1 MRLSILPDGAPRIL
15 RVGSVG
21 ADCDCVSTPRPN
33 TLDLDTPLRRLIQ
46 DRGVAAHFQPIFSA
60 RQKAVVGVEALARG
74 LRPDGSLVPPN
85 HLFKMAAEEG
95 LSAVVEG
102 LCREAAIETFAR
114 LGARPDEL
122 LLFINLDLVGQLDP
136 ASLPED
142 LERLAAR
149 SGVAP
154 TSVAVEFLEA
164 RLDDVARFASL
175 AAGLRARGFLVVLDD
190 VGAGHSNLDR
200 IPLFQP
206 DIIKVDRGLITD
218 IDGDYYKQETL
229 KSLVGLSRRI
239 GALVVAEGIETEG
252 EAITALE
259 LGVDL
264 LQGFYLA
271 RPQAVTAFADGG
283 LARAASEIEVLARKF
298 KSHMVGTINGRKLQH
313 RRFNVILNR
322 ILCDLGN
329 TDAVAFDEILARIIT
344 EYPTVECLY
353 VLNDAGTQVTE
364 TIWNGAE
371 GELLPQPGG
380 ALFRPAPR
388 GTDHSLK
395 EYYYVPLDVELQKYT
410 TDPYVSLAS
419 GNLCRTIS
427 TCFRDAGNNALY
439 VLCVDVR
446 P

>member
-1 MRLSILPDGAPRIL
+1 VST
-15 RVGSVG
+15 VG
-21 ADCDCVSTPRPN
+21 AKAIE
-33 TLDLDTPLRRLIQ
+33 LDTPLRRLIH

-74 LRPDGSLVPPN
+74 VGADGSLIAPH
-85 HLFKMAAEEG
+85 HLFRMAAEEG
-95 LSAVVEG
+95 LSTVVEG
-102 LCREAAIETFAR
+102 LCREAAVETFTR
-114 LGARPDEL
+114 LDARPDEL
-122 LLFINLDLVGQLDP
+122 LLFLNLDLVGQP
-136 ASLPED
+136 EPESLPD
-142 LERLAAR
+142 ALERLVAR
-149 SGVAP
+149 RGVTP

-164 RLDDVARFASL
+164 RLDDVERFATL
-175 AAGLRARGFLVVLDD
+175 AAALRARGFLVVLDD

-200 IPLFQP
+200 IPLFRP
-206 DIIKVDRGLITD
+206 DVLKIDRGLITGVD
-218 IDGDYYKQETL
+218 ADYYKQETL

-239 GALVVAEGIETEG
+239 GALVVAEGIETEA

-271 RPQAVTAFADGG
+271 RPRAVNAFADGG
-283 LARAASEIEVLARKF
+283 LARAAGGVEVLARKF
-298 KSHMVGTINGRKLQH
+298 KSHMVGAINDRKLQH

-329 TDAVAFDEILARIIT
+329 TQAALFDEILARIIPD
-344 EYPTVECLY
+344 YPTVECIY
-353 VLNDAGTQVTE
+353 VLDDAGLQVTE
-364 TIWNGAE
+364 TIWNGVQA
-371 GELLPQPGG
+371 PAPAGG

-427 TCFRDAGNNALY
+427 TCFRDAANNALY

>member
-1 MRLSILPDGAPRIL
+1 MGQRRAHVTRESHRPRHAASPAHPGSRRDDAFPADLFGAAEGGR
-15 RVGSVG
+15 RRRG
-21 ADCDCVSTPRPN
+21 ARARAAGGRQPRPAQPA
-33 TLDLDTPLRRLIQ
+33 LQDGRRGRALG
-46 DRGVAAHFQPIFSA
+46 RRSRASSRAACH
-60 RQKAVVGVEALARG
+60 
-74 LRPDGSLVPPN
+74 
-85 HLFKMAAEEG
+85 
-95 LSAVVEG
+95 
-102 LCREAAIETFAR
+102 IETFTR
-114 LGARPDEL
+114 LDARPDEL
-122 LLFINLDLVGQLDP
+122 LLFLNLDLVGQP
-136 ASLPED
+136 NPEQLPED
-142 LERLAAR
+142 LERLVTGA
-149 SGVAP
+149 GVAP

-164 RLDDVARFASL
+164 RLDDAARFASL
-175 AAGLRARGFLVVLDD
+175 AAALRARGFLVVLDD
-190 VGAGHSNLDR
+190 VGAGHSNLAR
-200 IPLFQP
+200 IPLFRP
-206 DIIKVDRGLITD
+206 DVIKIDRSLITD
-218 IDGDYYKQETL
+218 VDGDYYKQETL

-264 LQGFYLA
+264 LQGFYLS

-283 LARAASEIEVLARKF
+283 IARASSEVEGLARKF
-298 KSHMVGTINGRKLQH
+298 KSHMVGAINGRKLQH

-329 TDAVAFDEILARIIT
+329 TEAALFDQILGRIIP
-344 EYPTVECLY
+344 EYPTVECIY
-353 VLNDAGTQVTE
+353 VLDDAGTQVTE
-364 TIWNGAE
+364 TVWNGAQ
-371 GELLPQPGG
+371 GQMPTQPGG

-427 TCFRDAGNNALY
+427 TCFRDAGNNCLY

>member
-1 MRLSILPDGAPRIL
+1 MSQPR
-15 RVGSVG
+15 
-21 ADCDCVSTPRPN
+21 STAV
-33 TLDLDTPLRRLIQ
+33 DLDTPLRRLIQ

-74 LRPDGSLVPPN
+74 VRADGSLVPPH

-95 LSAVVEG
+95 LSTVVEG
-102 LCREAAIETFAR
+102 LCREAAVETFTR
-114 LGARPDEL
+114 LDARPDEL
-122 LLFINLDLVGQLDP
+122 LLFLNLDVNLDLAGP
-136 ASLPED
+136 ERPESLPEE
-142 LERLAAR
+142 LEGLVAR
-149 SGVAP
+149 RGVAP

-175 AAGLRARGFLVVLDD
+175 AAALRARGFLVVLDD

-206 DIIKVDRGLITD
+206 DIIKIDRSLITGVD
-218 IDGDYYKQETL
+218 ADYYKQETL

-239 GALVVAEGIETEG
+239 GALVVAEGIETQG
-252 EAITALE
+252 EAIAALE

-264 LQGFYLA
+264 LQGFYLS
-271 RPQAVTAFADGG
+271 RPQPVSSFAGGG
-283 LARAASEIEVLARKF
+283 LARASGEVELLARKF
-298 KSHMVGTINGRKLQH
+298 KSHMVGAINGRKLQH

-329 TDAVAFDEILARIIT
+329 TDAAAFDEILGRIIP
-344 EYPTVECLY
+344 EYPTVECIY
-353 VLNDAGTQVTE
+353 VLDDAGVQVTE
-364 TIWNGAE
+364 TVWNGAP
-371 GELLPQPGG
+371 LPSQPGS

-427 TCFRDAGNNALY
+427 TCFRDAANDALY

>member
-1 MRLSILPDGAPRIL
+1 MPSVTAPMKTR
-15 RVGSVG
+15 
-21 ADCDCVSTPRPN
+21 VSTSRAN
-33 TLDLDTPLRRLIQ
+33 AIDLDTPLRRLIQ
-46 DRGVAAHFQPIFSA
+46 ERGVTTHFQPIFSA

-74 LRPDGSLVPPN
+74 LRADGHLVPPN
-85 HLFKMAAEEG
+85 HLFKLAAEEG
-95 LSAVVEG
+95 LSTVVEG
-102 LCREAAIETFAR
+102 LCRETAVETFTR
-114 LGARPDEL
+114 LDARPEEL
-122 LLFINLDLVGQLDP
+122 LLFLNLDLVGQPEPETLPD
-136 ASLPED
+136 ALESLV
-142 LERLAAR
+142 AR
-149 SGVAP
+149 RGVAP

-164 RLDDVARFASL
+164 RLEDVARFATL
-175 AAGLRARGFLVVLDD
+175 AAALRARGFLVVLDD

-200 IPLFQP
+200 IPLFRP
-206 DIIKVDRGLITD
+206 DVIKIDRSLITGVD
-218 IDGDYYKQETL
+218 ADYYKQETL

-264 LQGFYLA
+264 LQGFYLG
-271 RPQAVTAFADGG
+271 RPQAVTAFAEGG
-283 LARAASEIEVLARKF
+283 LARASGEIEVLARKF
-298 KSHMVGTINGRKLQH
+298 KSHMVGAINGRKLQH

-329 TDAVAFDEILARIIT
+329 TQAAAFDDILARIIP
-344 EYPTVECLY
+344 EYPTVECIY
-353 VLNDAGTQVTE
+353 VLDDAGVQVTE
-364 TIWNGAE
+364 TVWNGAP
-371 GELLPQPGG
+371 GQLGQGPAPPGG

-427 TCFRDAGNNALY
+427 TCFRDAANNSLY

>member
-1 MRLSILPDGAPRIL
+1 MHLATHANH
-15 RVGSVG
+15 
-21 ADCDCVSTPRPN
+21 ADLELES
-33 TLDLDTPLRRLIQ
+33 PLRWMISTRAITT
-46 DRGVAAHFQPIFSA
+46 HFQPIFSA
-60 RQKAVVGVEALARG
+60 RQKAVVGMEALARG
-74 LRPDGSLVPPN
+74 VRRDGGIMPPV
-85 HLFKMAAEEG
+85 HLFKLAVEEG
-95 LSAVVEG
+95 LSRPVED
-102 LCREAAIETFAR
+102 LCRASAVQTFTRLDAAS
-114 LGARPDEL
+114 GDV
-122 LLFINLDLVGQLDP
+122 LLFLNLDLVDQPNPLDVP
-136 ASLPED
+136 QE
-142 LERLAAR
+142 LEALLAR
-149 SGVAP
+149 SGLAP
-154 TSVAVEFLEA
+154 SSVAVEFLEA
-164 RLDDVARFASL
+164 RLDDVGRFGEL
-175 AAGLRARGFLVVLDD
+175 AAALRERGFLVVLDD

-206 DIIKVDRGLITD
+206 DVIKIDRSLITNVDR
-218 IDGDYYKQETL
+218 DYYKQETL

-259 LGVDL
+259 LGADL
-264 LQGFYLA
+264 LQGFYLS
-271 RPQAVTAFADGG
+271 RPQPVTSFDDGG
-283 LARAASEIEVLARKF
+283 LARAATGIEVLARKF
-298 KSHMVGTINGRKLQH
+298 KNHMVGAINGRKLQH

-322 ILCDLGN
+322 ILCDLTN
-329 TDAVAFDEILARIIT
+329 TAAAAFDEILGRIIV

-353 VLNDAGTQVTE
+353 VLDDGGIQVTD
-364 TIWNGAE
+364 TIWNSSVAQ
-371 GELLPQPGG
+371 QPGG

-427 TCFRDAGNNALY
+427 TCFRDAGNNRLY

>member
-1 MRLSILPDGAPRIL
+1 
-15 RVGSVG
+15 V
-21 ADCDCVSTPRPN
+21 
-33 TLDLDTPLRRLIQ
+33 DLDTPLRRLIQ
-46 DRGVAAHFQPIFSA
+46 DRGVTTHFQPIFSA

-74 LRPDGSLVPPN
+74 VRADGSLVPPTR
-85 HLFKMAAEEG
+85 LFKMAAEES
-95 LSAVVEG
+95 LSVVVEG
-102 LCREAAIETFAR
+102 LCRESAVETFAR
-114 LGARPDEL
+114 LDGRLDEL
-122 LLFINLDLVGQLDP
+122 LLFLNLDLVGQP
-136 ASLPED
+136 EPEALPDE
-142 LERLAAR
+142 LERLVAR
-149 SGVAP
+149 AGVAP

-200 IPLFQP
+200 IPLFRP
-206 DIIKVDRGLITD
+206 DVIKIDRSLIT
-218 IDGDYYKQETL
+218 GVNADYYKQETL

-259 LGVDL
+259 LGADL
-264 LQGFYLA
+264 LQGFYLS
-271 RPQAVTAFADGG
+271 RPQAVTAFAAGG
-283 LARAASEIEVLARKF
+283 IARVSSEVEALARKF
-298 KSHMVGTINGRKLQH
+298 KSHMVGAINGRKLQH

-329 TDAVAFDEILARIIT
+329 TEAAEFDEILARIIP
-344 EYPTVECLY
+344 EYPTVECIY
-353 VLNDAGTQVTE
+353 VLDDAGVQVTE
-364 TIWNGAE
+364 TIWNGAD
-371 GELLPQPGG
+371 GPLLPQPGG

-427 TCFRDAGNNALY
+427 TCFRDAGNNCLY

>member
-1 MRLSILPDGAPRIL
+1 MSRP
-15 RVGSVG
+15 
-21 ADCDCVSTPRPN
+21 STI
-33 TLDLDTPLRRLIQ
+33 DLDTPLRRLIQ
-46 DRGVAAHFQPIFSA
+46 ERGVTTHFQPIFSA

-74 LRPDGSLVPPN
+74 LRVDGTLMPPV
-85 HLFKMAAEEG
+85 HLFKMAAAEG
-95 LSAVVEG
+95 LSTVVET
-102 LCREAAIETFAR
+102 LCRETAVETFTRLDAR
-114 LGARPDEL
+114 RDEL
-122 LLFINLDLVGQLDP
+122 LLFLNLDLVGQPDP
-136 ASLPED
+136 DSLPEE
-142 LERLAAR
+142 LERLVSRAGI
-149 SGVAP
+149 SP
-154 TSVAVEFLEA
+154 ETVAVEFLEA
-164 RLDDVARFASL
+164 RLDDVARFATL

-200 IPLFQP
+200 IPLFRP
-206 DIIKVDRGLITD
+206 DVIKIDRSLITGVD
-218 IDGDYYKQETL
+218 ADYYKQETL

-264 LQGFYLA
+264 LQGFYLS
-271 RPQAVTAFADGG
+271 RPQAVAAFADGG
-283 LARAASEIEVLARKF
+283 LARASSEVEVLARKF
-298 KSHMVGTINGRKLQH
+298 KSHMVGTINGKKLQH

-329 TDAVAFDEILARIIT
+329 TEAAAFDEILARIIP
-344 EYPTVECLY
+344 EYPTVECIY
-353 VLNDAGTQVTE
+353 VLDDAGLQVTE
-364 TIWNGAE
+364 TVWNGSQ
-371 GELLPQPGG
+371 LSQSQLSRQPGG

-427 TCFRDAGNNALY
+427 TCFRDAGNNCLY

>member
-1 MRLSILPDGAPRIL
+1 M
-15 RVGSVG
+15 
-21 ADCDCVSTPRPN
+21 
-33 TLDLDTPLRRLIQ
+33 
-46 DRGVAAHFQPIFSA
+46 AAHFQPIFSA

-74 LRPDGSLVPPN
+74 VRGDGSLVAPH

-95 LSAVVEG
+95 LSTVVEG
-102 LCREAAIETFAR
+102 LCREAAVDTFTR
-114 LGARPDEL
+114 LDARPDEL
-122 LLFINLDLVGQLDP
+122 LLFLNLDLVGQP
-136 ASLPED
+136 EPEALPEE
-142 LERLAAR
+142 LEHLVTAR
-149 SGVAP
+149 GVSP

-164 RLDDVARFASL
+164 RLDDVARFAAL
-175 AAGLRARGFLVVLDD
+175 ASALRARGFLVVLDD

-200 IPLFQP
+200 IPLFRP
-206 DIIKVDRGLITD
+206 DVIKIDRSLITGVD
-218 IDGDYYKQETL
+218 ADYYKQETL

-252 EAITALE
+252 EAIAALE

-264 LQGFYLA
+264 LQGFYLS
-271 RPQAVTAFADGG
+271 RPQAVAAFTGGG
-283 LARAASEIEVLARKF
+283 LARASGEVEVLARKF
-298 KSHMVGTINGRKLQH
+298 KSHMVGAINGRKLQH

-329 TDAVAFDEILARIIT
+329 TDAAAFDDILARIIP
-344 EYPTVECLY
+344 EYPTVECIY
-353 VLNDAGTQVTE
+353 VLDDAGVQVTD
-364 TIWNGAE
+364 TVWNGAP
-371 GELLPQPGG
+371 LPQQPGG
-380 ALFRPAPR
+380 TLFRPAPR

-427 TCFRDAGNNALY
+427 TCFRDAANNSLY

>member
-1 MRLSILPDGAPRIL
+1 
-15 RVGSVG
+15 
-21 ADCDCVSTPRPN
+21 VSQARPN
-33 TLDLDTPLRRLIQ
+33 TIDLDTPLRRLIQ
-46 DRGVAAHFQPIFSA
+46 ERGVATHFQPIFSA

-74 LRPDGSLVPPN
+74 LRADGSLVPPQ
-85 HLFKMAAEEG
+85 HLFKLAAEEG
-95 LSAVVEG
+95 LSTVVEG
-102 LCREAAIETFAR
+102 LCREAAVETFTR
-114 LGARPDEL
+114 LDARPDEL
-122 LLFINLDLVGQLDP
+122 LLFLNLDLVGQP
-136 ASLPED
+136 EPEALPDE
-142 LERLAAR
+142 LERLVAQR
-149 SGVAP
+149 GVAT

-175 AAGLRARGFLVVLDD
+175 AGALRARGFLVVLDD

-200 IPLFQP
+200 IPLFRP
-206 DIIKVDRGLITD
+206 DVIKIDRGLITGVD
-218 IDGDYYKQETL
+218 ADYYKQETL

-264 LQGFYLA
+264 LQGFYLS
-271 RPQAVTAFADGG
+271 RPQAASAFAGGG
-283 LARAASEIEVLARKF
+283 LARASGEVEVLARKF
-298 KSHMVGTINGRKLQH
+298 KSHMVGAINGRKLQH

-329 TDAVAFDEILARIIT
+329 TNAAAFDEILARIIP
-344 EYPTVECLY
+344 EYPTVECIY
-353 VLNDAGTQVTE
+353 VLDDGGVQVTE
-364 TIWNGAE
+364 TVWNGPQASVP
-371 GELLPQPGG
+371 LQPGG

-427 TCFRDAGNNALY
+427 TCFRDAANNSLY

>member
-1 MRLSILPDGAPRIL
+1 MGAAAWPMESRVLP
-15 RVGSVG
+15 S
-21 ADCDCVSTPRPN
+21 RPN
-33 TLDLDTPLRRLIQ
+33 PVDLDTPLRRLIQ
-46 DRGVAAHFQPIFSA
+46 ERGVTTHFQPIFSA

-74 LRPDGSLVPPN
+74 RRADGSLVPPN

-95 LSAVVEG
+95 LSGVVEG
-102 LCREAAIETFAR
+102 LCRQAAVETFTR
-114 LGARPDEL
+114 LDARPDEL
-122 LLFINLDLVGQLDP
+122 LLFLNLDLVGQP
-136 ASLPED
+136 NPESLPEE
-142 LERLAAR
+142 LERLVVRA
-149 SGVAP
+149 GVAT

-164 RLDDVARFASL
+164 RLDDVARFATL

-200 IPLFQP
+200 IPLFRP
-206 DIIKVDRGLITD
+206 DVIKIDRGLITGVD
-218 IDGDYYKQETL
+218 ADYYKQETL

-239 GALVVAEGIETEG
+239 GALVVAEGIETEA
-252 EAITALE
+252 EAIASLE

-271 RPQAVTAFADGG
+271 RPAAVTAFAAGG
-283 LARAASEIEVLARKF
+283 LARASGEVELLARKF
-298 KSHMVGTINGRKLQH
+298 KSHMVGAINGRKLQH

-329 TDAVAFDEILARIIT
+329 TQAAEFDEILARIIP
-344 EYPTVECLY
+344 EYPTVECIY
-353 VLNDAGTQVTE
+353 VLDDAGVQVTE
-364 TIWNGAE
+364 TVWNGAKTE
-371 GELLPQPGG
+371 SRPEAGG

-427 TCFRDAGNNALY
+427 TCFRDAENNCLY

>member
-1 MRLSILPDGAPRIL
+1 M
-15 RVGSVG
+15 
-21 ADCDCVSTPRPN
+21 PRPN
-33 TLDLDTPLRRLIQ
+33 LIDLDTPLRRIIA
-46 DRGVAAHFQPIFSA
+46 DRGIASYFQPIFSA

-74 LRPDGSLVPPN
+74 VRADGSIVPPH
-85 HLFKMAAEEG
+85 HLFKMAAEED
-95 LSAVVEG
+95 LSVVVEG
-102 LCREAAIETFAR
+102 LCREAAVETFTR
-114 LGARPDEL
+114 LDARPGEI
-122 LLFINLDLVGQLDP
+122 LLFLNLDLVGQP
-136 ASLPED
+136 SPEALPDD
-142 LERLAAR
+142 LERLLAR
-149 SGVAP
+149 AGVAP
-154 TSVAVEFLEA
+154 TTVAVEFLEA
-164 RLDDVARFASL
+164 RLDDVARFAAL
-175 AAGLRARGFLVVLDD
+175 ASALRARGFLVVLDD

-200 IPLFQP
+200 IPLFRP
-206 DIIKVDRGLITD
+206 DVIKVDRSLITNV
-218 IDGDYYKQETL
+218 DGDYYKQETL

-264 LQGFYLA
+264 MQGFHLA
-271 RPQAVTAFADGG
+271 RPQPVTAFANGG
-283 LARAASEIEVLARKF
+283 LARASIEVEGLARRF
-298 KSHMVGTINGRKLQH
+298 KSHMVGAINGRKLQH

-322 ILCDLGN
+322 ILCDLTN
-329 TDAVAFDEILARIIT
+329 TDAAAFDEILGRIIPD
-344 EYPTVECLY
+344 YPTVECIY

-364 TIWNGAE
+364 TVWNGAQRDKSPPA
-371 GELLPQPGG
+371 GT
-380 ALFRPAPR
+380 LFRPAPR

-427 TCFRDAGNNALY
+427 TCFRDAGNNRLY

>member
-1 MRLSILPDGAPRIL
+1 MELE
-15 RVGSVG
+15 RVPMS
-21 ADCDCVSTPRPN
+21 RPN
-33 TLDLDTPLRRLIQ
+33 PVDLDTPLRRLIQ
-46 DRGVAAHFQPIFSA
+46 QRGVTTHFQPIFSA

-74 LRPDGSLVPPN
+74 VRADGALVPPQ
-85 HLFKMAAEEG
+85 HLFKMAADEG
-95 LSAVVEG
+95 LSVVVEG
-102 LCREAAIETFAR
+102 LCRASAVDAFAALE
-114 LGARPDEL
+114 ARPGEL
-122 LLFINLDLVGQLDP
+122 LLFLNLDLVGQP
-136 ASLPED
+136 EPEALPDD

-149 SGVAP
+149 GGLAP
-154 TSVAVEFLEA
+154 ASVAVELLEA
-164 RLDDVARFASL
+164 RLDDVARFAAL
-175 AAGLRARGFLVVLDD
+175 AAALRARGFLVVLDD

-200 IPLFQP
+200 IPLFRP
-206 DIIKVDRGLITD
+206 DVIKIDRSLITGV
-218 IDGDYYKQETL
+218 DGDYYKQETL

-259 LGVDL
+259 LGADL
-264 LQGFYLA
+264 LQGFYLS
-271 RPQAVTAFADGG
+271 RPKAVAALRDGG
-283 LARAASEIEVLARKF
+283 LARVSTEVEGLARKF
-298 KSHMVGTINGRKLQH
+298 KSHMVGAINGRKLQH

-322 ILCDLGN
+322 ILCDLGA
-329 TDAVAFDEILARIIT
+329 TEAAAFDDILARIIP
-344 EYPTVECLY
+344 EYPTVECIY
-353 VLNDAGTQVTE
+353 VLDDAGAQVTE
-364 TIWNGAE
+364 TVWNPAH
-371 GELLPQPGG
+371 GELSKPQPGG

-427 TCFRDAGNNALY
+427 TCFRDAGNNCLY

>member
-1 MRLSILPDGAPRIL
+1 MKA
-15 RVGSVG
+15 
-21 ADCDCVSTPRPN
+21 PN
-33 TLDLDTPLRRLIQ
+33 TARLNETILNSPIRRLIH
-46 DRGVAAHFQPIFSA
+46 DRGVTSHFQPIFSA
-60 RQKAVVGVEALARG
+60 RQKAVVGMEALARG
-74 LRPDGSLVPPN
+74 VNEDGSLLAPF

-95 LSAVVEG
+95 LSFVVEQ
-102 LCREAAIETFAR
+102 LCREAAVHTFKR
-114 LGARPDEL
+114 LDARPDEL
-122 LLFINLDLVGQLDP
+122 LLFLNLDLVGQPNPEAVP
-136 ASLPED
+136 AE
-142 LERLAAR
+142 LEALLAAA
-149 SGVAP
+149 SVAP
-154 TSVAVEFLEA
+154 SSVAVEFLEA
-164 RLDDVARFASL
+164 RLDDVGRFGAL
-175 AAGLRARGFLVVLDD
+175 AAGLRERGFLVVLDD

-206 DIIKVDRGLITD
+206 DVIKVDRSLITD
-218 IDGDYYKQETL
+218 VDKDYYKQETL

-259 LGVDL
+259 LGADL
-264 LQGFYLA
+264 LQGFFLS
-271 RPQAVTAFADGG
+271 RPQAVTAFDAGG
-283 LARAASEIEVLARKF
+283 LARAANEVEVLARKF
-298 KSHMVGTINGRKLQH
+298 KSHMVGNINGRKLQH

-322 ILCDLGN
+322 ILCDLTN
-329 TDAVAFDEILARIIT
+329 TEAVAFDHILGRIVT

-353 VLNDAGTQVTE
+353 VLNDAGIQVTD
-364 TIWNGAE
+364 TIWNGA
-371 GELLPQPGG
+371 LAQQPGG
-380 ALFRPAPR
+380 ALFRPAPK

-427 TCFRDAGNNALY
+427 TCFRDAGNNRLY

>member
-1 MRLSILPDGAPRIL
+1 VSPPRSNA
-15 RVGSVG
+15 V
-21 ADCDCVSTPRPN
+21 
-33 TLDLDTPLRRLIQ
+33 DLDTPLRRLIQ
-46 DRGVAAHFQPIFSA
+46 ERGVATHFQPIFSA

-74 LRPDGSLVPPN
+74 VRADGSLVPPH

-95 LSAVVEG
+95 LSTVVES
-102 LCREAAIETFAR
+102 LCREAAVESFTR
-114 LGARPDEL
+114 LDARPEEL
-122 LLFINLDLVGQLDP
+122 LLFLNLDLSGP
-136 ASLPED
+136 SAPEALPEE
-142 LERLAAR
+142 LERLVAR
-149 SGVAP
+149 RGIAP
-154 TSVAVEFLEA
+154 SSVAVEFLEA
-164 RLDDVARFASL
+164 RLDDVARFAEL
-175 AAGLRARGFLVVLDD
+175 AAALRTRGFLVVLDD

-200 IPLFQP
+200 IPLFRP
-206 DIIKVDRGLITD
+206 DVIKVDRGLITGVD
-218 IDGDYYKQETL
+218 ADYYKQETL

-252 EAITALE
+252 EAIAALE

-264 LQGFYLA
+264 LQGFYLS
-271 RPQAVTAFADGG
+271 RPQGVAAFAGGG
-283 LARAASEIEVLARKF
+283 LTRASGEVEGLARKF
-298 KSHMVGTINGRKLQH
+298 KSHMVGAINGRKLQH

-329 TDAVAFDEILARIIT
+329 TAAATFDDILARIIP
-344 EYPTVECLY
+344 EYPTVECIY
-353 VLNDAGTQVTE
+353 VLDDAGVQVTE
-364 TIWNGAE
+364 TVWNGSQGPMPA
-371 GELLPQPGG
+371 QPGG

-427 TCFRDAGNNALY
+427 TCFRDAANNSLY